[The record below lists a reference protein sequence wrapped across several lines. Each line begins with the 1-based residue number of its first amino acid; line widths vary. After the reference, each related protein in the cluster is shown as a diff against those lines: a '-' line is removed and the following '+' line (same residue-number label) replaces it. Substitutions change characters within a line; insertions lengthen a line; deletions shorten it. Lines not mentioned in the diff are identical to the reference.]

1 MKDYQSEEKFYYFRN
16 NKLYLFFKKYGIT
29 FVLLIKLWMVHAASM
44 KTIRNKAGNKA
55 EFTQNPPHSI

>member
-44 KTIRNKAGNKA
+44 KSIR
-55 EFTQNPPHSI
+55 